1 MSNISEKG
9 FTPRA
14 HIEDDTSKENLRRR
28 HTLRGSI
35 ARIALGVT
43 VGTGILAGGV
53 AVVEHT
59 NAVDVE
65 QEAVDEYRDLLNDVI
80 DRKIV
85 VSDVTAEP
93 FDVTI
98 IDGDTKRTFK
108 VDDDP
113 NTNYDEHQPN
123 YVRALNYVDPDAFR
137 AAGVDTIRVVDN
149 IKSEYALDREA
160 GGAYL
165 SNKPDMIVVDK
176 GVSETASIK
185 YTGGIIRHELM
196 HAIHYGSRQ
205 IKIYPRLPNAP
216 QYTNSNPEGFHYKE
230 ELPKK
235 FQDDYDTRKGLDVS
249 VSEYASTN
257 FTDDIAELGAALT
270 APVNSLDAQEI
281 DTTTLLDKL
290 ESKDQIT
297 IDKTATM
304 LAMLDEVNPG
314 YGMTTLG
321 GIEDNLN
328 RPHYTSKDG

>member
-1 MSNISEKG
+1 MSNESEKG
-9 FTPRA
+9 LTSWA
-14 HIEDDTSKENLRRR
+14 HLEEDAAKEKLRRR
-28 HTLRGSI
+28 HTLGGSI
-35 ARIALGVT
+35 AGIALGVT

-123 YVRALNYVDPDAFR
+123 YVRALNYADPDDFR

-149 IKSEYALDREA
+149 IKSEYALDKEA
-160 GGAYL
+160 AGAYL

-176 GVSETASIK
+176 GASETAYK
-185 YTGGIIRHELM
+185 EYTGATIRHELM

-205 IKIYPRLPNAP
+205 IKLYLRLPNAP
-216 QYTNSNPEGFHYKE
+216 QYTNSNPEGFHYRE

-235 FQDDYDTRKGLDVS
+235 FQDDYNRRKGLDVS

-257 FTDDIAELGAALT
+257 FTEDIAELGAALT
-270 APVNSLDAQEI
+270 APVNSIDAQDVEA
-281 DTTTLLDKL
+281 TTLLDKL
-290 ESKDQIT
+290 ENKDQIT

-304 LAMLDEVNPG
+304 LAMLDEAKPG

>member
-1 MSNISEKG
+1 MSKESEKG
-9 FTPRA
+9 FTPRP
-14 HIEDDTSKENLRRR
+14 HIEEDAPKEKLRRR
-28 HTLRGSI
+28 HTLGGAI
-35 ARIALGVT
+35 ARIALGAT
-43 VGTGILAGGV
+43 VGTGILGGGV

-98 IDGDTKRTFK
+98 IDGDTKRTFE

-123 YVRALNYVDPDAFR
+123 YVRALNYADPDAFR
-137 AAGVDTIRVVDN
+137 AADVDTIRVVDN
-149 IKSEYALDREA
+149 IKSEYALANEA
-160 GGAYL
+160 AGIYPYKTP
-165 SNKPDMIVVDK
+165 NMIVIDK

-185 YTGGIIRHELM
+185 YTGGTIRHELM

-205 IKIYPRLPNAP
+205 IKIYPNFPSAP

-249 VSEYASTN
+249 VSEYASKN
-257 FTDDIAELGAALT
+257 FMEDIAELGAALT
-270 APVNSLDAQEI
+270 APVNSADAQEI
-281 DTTTLLDKL
+281 DAITMLDKL
-290 ESKDQIT
+290 EGKDQIT
-297 IDKTATM
+297 IDKTATT
-304 LAMLDEVNPG
+304 LAMLDEAKPG